1 VLPYRVP
8 GYPLT
13 PLLFVLAALM
23 IIGNAVYNAVASPRQ
38 FNYLLVALALML
50 LGLPGYFFCMRRSAK
65 TPR

>member
-1 VLPYRVP
+1 
-8 GYPLT
+8 
-13 PLLFVLAALM
+13 M

-50 LGLPGYFFCMRRSAK
+50 LGLPGYFFWMRRSAK